1 MAVNREAITD
11 QVLGT
16 GEIPAYSF
24 VPPGTSNYGE
34 PSYPDWR
41 DTPYA
46 QRLVDAAALLAQAGY
61 GSDKPLELTIRY
73 NTSENYKRV
82 AIAIQAMWKQIGV
95 HAELEN
101 SEVKV
106 HYNMLEEGNFDI
118 GRAGMTADYDDAQ
131 NFLFLFQSAAGKQ
144 NMGRYHNPVY
154 DRLMQ
159 QAAVTSDL
167 QARSDL
173 LHEAEQIAL
182 DEAVVIP
189 IMYYISKGLVQP
201 YVKGW
206 VPNVK
211 DLHRTR
217 YMSLAD

>member
-1 MAVNREAITD
+1 
-11 QVLGT
+11 
-16 GEIPAYSF
+16 
-24 VPPGTSNYGE
+24 
-34 PSYPDWR
+34 
-41 DTPYA
+41 
-46 QRLVDAAALLAQAGY
+46 
-61 GSDKPLELTIRY
+61 
-73 NTSENYKRV
+73 
-82 AIAIQAMWKQIGV
+82 
-95 HAELEN
+95 
-101 SEVKV
+101 
-106 HYNMLEEGNFDI
+106 
-118 GRAGMTADYDDAQ
+118 
-131 NFLFLFQSAAGKQ
+131 
-144 NMGRYHNPVY
+144 MGRYHNPVY

-173 LHEAEQIAL
+173 LHEAEQMAL

>member
-1 MAVNREAITD
+1 MGSRPIRIGD
-11 QVLGT
+11 
-16 GEIPAYSF
+16 
-24 VPPGTSNYGE
+24 
-34 PSYPDWR
+34 

-46 QRLVDAAALLAQAGY
+46 QRLVDAAALLGQAGY
-61 GSDKPLELTIRY
+61 GPDKPLELTIRY